1 MSEYRLNVVASLAA
15 VPGAIARTLQWRW
28 GSLILL
34 GGGPLLFWLFLI
46 LLVKTTPGNDL
57 AFQLHLFRLP
67 DYLLLGTLSLLL
79 ALLLAMQLYVIQ
91 QRRDA
96 KMIAGVVG
104 RGGIG
109 GLPALLATILG
120 TASCSACVA
129 SIFGWLGIGGILFLL
144 DYRWWFVAA
153 SLVLMG
159 VTIVLTA
166 RTIEHACAACE
177 IR

>member
-1 MSEYRLNVVASLAA
+1 MNIVVSIATTPRA
-15 VPGAIARTLQWRW
+15 VARTLRWRW
-28 GSLILL
+28 GLLVLL

-57 AFQLHLFRLP
+57 AFQLQLFRLP
-67 DYLLLGTLSLLL
+67 HYLLLGTLSLLL
-79 ALLLAMQLYVIQ
+79 ALLLAMQLYVIR
-91 QRRDA
+91 QRWEAR
-96 KMIAGVVG
+96 MIAGAVG

-144 DYRWWFVAA
+144 EYRWWFVAA

-177 IR
+177 I